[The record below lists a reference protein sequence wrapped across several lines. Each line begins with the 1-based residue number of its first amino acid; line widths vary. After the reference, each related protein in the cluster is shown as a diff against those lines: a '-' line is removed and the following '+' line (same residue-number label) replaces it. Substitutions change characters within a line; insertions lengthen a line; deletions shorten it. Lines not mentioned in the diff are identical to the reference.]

1 MPRYRL
7 VIEYD
12 GSDFHGWQ
20 VQPGARTVQ
29 GEIERA
35 LATLLG
41 APVRI
46 AGAGRTDAGVHAS
59 GQVIAFSAATALEP
73 EVLQR
78 ALNALTGEDLAVRA
92 VASVDEGF
100 DPRRAAR
107 ARRYVYRIWNRR
119 QASPFWRRYT
129 WHIPAPLDTA
139 AMAAAAMQLKGTQD
153 FSSFRASGC
162 DAAQPVRQVF
172 YSRVVTD
179 GVLVRYEIE
188 ATAFL
193 RHMVRN
199 IVGTLVEIGHRRRS
213 TDLSAL
219 LSARDRTQAGATAP
233 ACGLCLEAVRY

>member
-29 GEIERA
+29 GEIEKA

-59 GQVIAFSAATALEP
+59 GQVIAFSAATELEP

-78 ALNALTGEDLAVRA
+78 ALNALTGEDVAVRE
-92 VASVDEGF
+92 VASVDEEF

-119 QASPFWRRYT
+119 QASPFWRQYT

-139 AMAAAAMQLKGTQD
+139 AMAIAAMQLEGTQD

-162 DAAQPVRQVF
+162 DAAQPVRHVLC
-172 YSRVVTD
+172 SRVVTD
-179 GVLVRYEIE
+179 GVLVCYEIE

-199 IVGTLVEIGHRRRS
+199 IVGTLVEIGHRRRP

-219 LSARDRTQAGATAP
+219 LLARDRTQAGATAP